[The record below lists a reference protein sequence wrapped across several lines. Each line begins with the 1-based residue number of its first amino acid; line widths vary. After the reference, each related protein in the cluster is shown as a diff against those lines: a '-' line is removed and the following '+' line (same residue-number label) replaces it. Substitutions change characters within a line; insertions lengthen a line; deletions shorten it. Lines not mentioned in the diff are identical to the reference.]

1 MPMVKTKIV
10 DPLEKL
16 KEGVRASVD
25 GAVRP
30 IPLVA
35 TAIAVRI
42 DGGIAVV
49 TTERTF
55 RNVEEQ
61 DIEPTVTFPVPTDAA
76 MFSLSA
82 EIDGRRLEAEC
93 KPKEKA
99 RETYE
104 DALDRGKAAVLH
116 EELLKG
122 VHMVSVGR
130 VRPGAEVKVTSIWT
144 APLSFVGGEPGLRV
158 PTTVGEIYGR
168 QPLPDSD
175 ALTVGDQLHR
185 ATVSIECNNGQATLL
200 GGPRKASKGG
210 SYDITLDAPIEI
222 VVAGWKPGSL
232 QGVAADGREVAIE
245 VTPAPRGETALD
257 VDLLVD
263 RSGSMNE
270 AASGSRE
277 SGGESKFDAMM
288 RGLSRYADSR
298 VGSGDRVRAWEF
310 DDAPRLIGSA
320 EGKSRLKVLFGQ
332 IGRPRGSTELGRAL
346 DTVIASE
353 GAKNVVLATD
363 GKTWALDAQKYARNG
378 VRVTAV
384 LIGEDALD
392 ANVAALAGITG
403 GEIIVPVGPDTDR
416 AIADALNAA
425 RLPFVASSAIAGL
438 PTRVETCRRGAK
450 VDVAWSGQS
459 KPPAQDRG
467 LMSRAV
473 AALAA
478 ALAVPLMTEEAAAD
492 FAASEGI
499 VCHLTS
505 LVLVD
510 EAADASEG
518 VPANR
523 KVDLSRP
530 RTAMMSFGLTGSAA
544 GAHVK
549 MRGGPALLRASA
561 AGTEL
566 FASAFASSPRYGA
579 SLGTWNDGSR
589 SLTVDDDLPEQQ
601 GLPTLDIDAVSRMAW
616 SAVLQTAGTKIDWD
630 SAPDDLRAGD
640 LTSLPASIADAIRQA
655 AADKK
660 VIEAAKKAGID
671 PVVFVIGL
679 LARAAGAINRT
690 AARIGRQ
697 VLKGATSAEVVAA
710 AKLLGV

>member
-1 MPMVKTKIV
+1 MPMARTKTA

-16 KEGVRASVD
+16 KEGVRASVN

-30 IPLVA
+30 VPLVA

-49 TTERTF
+49 STERTF
-55 RNVEEQ
+55 RNIEDQ
-61 DIEPTVTFPVPTDAA
+61 DIEPTLTFPVPTDAV
-76 MFSLSA
+76 MFSLLA
-82 EIDGRRLEAEC
+82 EIDGRHLQAEC
-93 KPKEKA
+93 KPKETA

-104 DALDRGKAAVLH
+104 DAIDRGKAAVLH

-168 QPLPDSD
+168 QPMPDSD
-175 ALTVGDQLHR
+175 ALTVGDHLHR
-185 ATVSIECNNGQATLL
+185 ATVSIECVNGQATLL
-200 GGPRKASKGG
+200 GGPREVSKGG
-210 SYDITLDAPIEI
+210 SYDIALDAPIEI
-222 VVAGWKPGSL
+222 AVAGWKPARL
-232 QGVAADGREVAIE
+232 QGVASDGRQVAID
-245 VTPAPRGETALD
+245 VTPAPRGESALD

-270 AASGSRE
+270 PASGARE
-277 SGGESKFDAMM
+277 TGGGSKFDAMM
-288 RGLSRYADSR
+288 RGLMHYADTW

-320 EGKSRLKVLFGQ
+320 EGKPVKALFAG

-346 DTVIASE
+346 DMVIATE

-363 GKTWALDAQKYARNG
+363 GKTWALDTQKYARMG

-425 RLPFVASSAIAGL
+425 RLPFAASSSIEGL
-438 PTRVETCRRGAK
+438 PTRVETCRRGAQIDA
-450 VDVAWSGQS
+450 VWSGKS
-459 KPPAQDRG
+459 KSAPQERD
-467 LMSRAV
+467 LMPRAV

-478 ALAVPLMTEEAAAD
+478 GLAVPLMSEDAASS

-510 EAADASEG
+510 EATAVSEG

-530 RTAMMSFGLTGSAA
+530 RTAMMSFGLSDASA
-544 GAHVK
+544 
-549 MRGGPALLRASA
+549 GGTVGLRASSALLRARSSG
-561 AGTEL
+561 AGL
-566 FASAFASSPRYGA
+566 VASASAFSPRVGA
-579 SLGTWNDGSR
+579 SLGMWNDGSR
-589 SLTVDDDLPEQQ
+589 KLTVDDDSVELQE
-601 GLPTLDIDAVSRMAW
+601 LPTVDIDAVSRMAW
-616 SAVLQTAGTKIDWD
+616 SPVLQTAGAKIDWD
-630 SAPDDLRAGD
+630 AAPDDLRAGD
-640 LTSLPASIADAIRQA
+640 LASLSASIADAIRSA

-660 VIEAAKKAGID
+660 LVEAAKRAGID

-679 LARAAGAINRT
+679 LARAAGAVDRT
-690 AARIGRQ
+690 ASRIARL
-697 VLKGATSAEVVAA
+697 VLKGTANAEVVAA
-710 AKLLGV
+710 ARLLGV